1 MALFLVVQNTY
12 DSVEIA
18 LYDGMQSL
26 ETKTESKL
34 HASKNLVVHINQLL
48 TNNKLS
54 INDINC
60 IIANQGPGPFTTLRV
75 VITTVN
81 GLAYATLIPLIGVNS
96 LKALL
101 AEHTN
106 PQYPIT
112 VALLNAFGKDVYY
125 AIEKEGKVIEFA
137 SANSNELIEKLA
149 EQFPNQIVRFIGNGA
164 ALYKTTIQA
173 VFENNAFIPDPIPET
188 ASIAQIAKMG
198 IEKYHNK
205 QELQKQLLPIYLKDI
220 KPLKK

>member
-12 DSVEIA
+12 DNVEIA
-18 LYDGMQSL
+18 LYDGVQSL
-26 ETKTESKL
+26 ETKVESKL
-34 HASKNLVVHINQLL
+34 QASKNLVLHINKLL
-48 TNNKLS
+48 TDNKLI
-54 INDINC
+54 INDIDC

-81 GLAYATLIPLIGVNS
+81 GLAYATLIPLIGINS
-96 LKALL
+96 LHALL

-106 PQYPIT
+106 PMYPIT

-125 AIEKEGKVIEFA
+125 SIEKDGKIIEFA
-137 SANSNELIEKLA
+137 SANSNDLIEKIQ
-149 EQFPNQIVRFIGNGA
+149 EQFPDRIVRFIGNGA

-173 VFENNAFIPDPIPET
+173 VFENNAFIPDPVPGT
-188 ASIAQIAKMG
+188 ATIAQIAKMG

-220 KPLKK
+220 KPK